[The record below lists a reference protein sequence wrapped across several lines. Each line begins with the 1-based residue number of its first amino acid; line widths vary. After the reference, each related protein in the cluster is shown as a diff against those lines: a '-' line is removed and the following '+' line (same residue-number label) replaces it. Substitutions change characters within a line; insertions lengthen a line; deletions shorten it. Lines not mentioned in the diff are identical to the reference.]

1 MKSKSNTVVIAYV
14 ASPHAGYLKLFRAY
28 AGSVLY
34 VLGDE
39 FIRQFQPLVR
49 NLPGIS
55 PHEARTVLEALDIFS
70 SVRILTLKSLSA
82 VLESSIVMPD
92 EDVSHALAEKYF
104 AGNCVT
110 FDGRWRLR
118 WDWGAVH
125 ANRRPEG
132 ERVVSVEEFDREI
145 MRSASDVATRS
156 PDWWRQVGAMLVDEK
171 GGVLL
176 VSFNQ
181 HMPNEQSAYLYGDPR
196 SNFEPGQRIDASVV
210 HHAEA
215 GIVAEV
221 ARRPFSMEG
230 CDLYVTTFPC
240 PPCAYLCAH
249 TGIKRL
255 FYVDGYSLVA
265 GAETLQAK
273 GVEIIRVEMT
283 SPSS

>member
-28 AGSVLY
+28 EGSTLY

-49 NLPGIS
+49 NLPGVTPEESRKMIQ
-55 PHEARTVLEALDIFS
+55 ALCIFRE
-70 SVRILTLKSLSA
+70 VHVLTLDLLKTIRHLN
-82 VLESSIVMPD
+82 IVMPD
-92 EDVSHALAEKYF
+92 EDVSHAVATKYLA
-104 AGNCVT
+104 GGSVT
-110 FDGRWRLR
+110 FDDRWKLR

-125 ANRRPEG
+125 ANHRPEG

-145 MRSASDVATRS
+145 MRSASDIATRS
-156 PDWWRQVGAMLVDEK
+156 PDWWRQIGAMLVDEK

>member
-1 MKSKSNTVVIAYV
+1 MKSKSDIAVIAYV
-14 ASPHAGYLKLFRAY
+14 ASPHAGYLKFFRAY

-34 VLGDE
+34 VLDDE
-39 FIRQFQPLVR
+39 FIRQFPALVR
-49 NLPGIS
+49 NLPAVTPEESQKMIQ
-55 PHEARTVLEALDIFS
+55 ALCIFRE
-70 SVRILTLKSLSA
+70 VRVLTLETLDD
-82 VLESSIVMPD
+82 VDVRRLHIVMPD
-92 EDVSHALAEKYF
+92 EDVSHALAKKYF
-104 AGNCVT
+104 SGRNIT
-110 FDGRWRLR
+110 FDDRWKLR

-132 ERVVSVEEFDREI
+132 ERVVSVKEFDREI
-145 MRSASDVATRS
+145 MRSASDIASRS
-156 PDWWRQVGAMLVDEK
+156 PDWWRQIGAILVDEN

-176 VSFNQ
+176 VAFNQ
-181 HMPNEQSAYLYGDPR
+181 HMPSERSAYLYGDPR
-196 SNFEPGQRIDASVV
+196 SNFEPGQRIDVSIAL
-210 HHAEA
+210 HAEA

-255 FYVDGYSLVA
+255 FYVDGYSLVV

-273 GVEIIRVEMT
+273 NVEIIRVEM
-283 SPSS
+283 

>member
-1 MKSKSNTVVIAYV
+1 MKSGNDIALVAYV

-28 AGSVLY
+28 AGSILY

-39 FIRQFQPLVR
+39 FIRQFPALVR
-49 NLPGIS
+49 NLPGVS
-55 PHEARTVLEALDIFS
+55 PHEARTMLEALNIFS
-70 SVRILTLKSLSA
+70 SVHVLTLDILKTIRHLR
-82 VLESSIVMPD
+82 IIMPD
-92 EDVSHALAEKYF
+92 EDVSHAIATKYLE
-104 AGNCVT
+104 GGHVT

-132 ERVVSVEEFDREI
+132 ERVVSIKEFDREI
-145 MRSASDVATRS
+145 MRSASNLANKS
-156 PDWWRQVGAMLVDEK
+156 PDWWRQVGALLVDEN
-171 GGVLL
+171 GAVLL
-176 VSFNQ
+176 AAFNRQ
-181 HMPNEQSAYLYGDPR
+181 MPSEQSAYVYGDPR
-196 SNFEPGQRIDASVV
+196 SNFEPGQRIDASIV

-240 PPCAYLCAH
+240 PPCAHLCAH

-273 GVEIIRVEMT
+273 AVEIIRVEM
-283 SPSS
+283 